1 MGDSDQN
8 TEDKIKQLELARDQ
22 LSSGWLQTE
31 REKVRILAS
40 INHMDIGYMM
50 IDDQLKILH
59 KNPAVEKILGL
70 SQVGE
75 WTINEIHEIVSV
87 FFDLIGACNQVIK
100 TRQSVSVRNIPFSG
114 SNINFFISPILIIK
128 ESLTCFGAT
137 IILEPAE
144 IGANRRETLADRLT
158 AIYGP
163 RIESRLRNVEAA
175 INTLVKGGTDAENA
189 SLVLDKTKQ
198 NIDYLQTD
206 IDDLISGSEE
216 LVESI
221 VKREGFDIGA
231 VVSESIEEFKPFAD
245 SKSLKLEFQN
255 LERDFLN
262 ALGDRILVKQ
272 ILYNY
277 LANAITYTNS
287 GNVKVTIEE
296 QKGFLKVSV
305 SDSGAGI
312 AEENVKLLFSKFPQ
326 MNGQYGTGLYH
337 SRMLAELMG
346 GKAYLE
352 RTEIGRGSTFAFTIP
367 VATGANLGADLAQA

>member
-1 MGDSDQN
+1 MGDDNRSV
-8 TEDKIKQLELARDQ
+8 EDKIKQLELARDQ

-40 INHMDIGYMM
+40 INNMDVGYMM

-100 TRQSVSVRNIPFSG
+100 TKQSVSARNVPFSG
-114 SNINFFISPILIIK
+114 SNINVFISPILILK

-137 IILEPAE
+137 ILLESAE
-144 IGANRRETLADRLT
+144 PGANKRETLADRLT

-163 RIESRLRNVEAA
+163 RIESRLRSVESAV
-175 INTLVKGGTDAENA
+175 NSLTQDGLDLGNA
-189 SLVLDKTKQ
+189 SALLDKTKQ
-198 NIDYLQTD
+198 SIDYLQRD

-221 VKREGFDIGA
+221 VKRDGFDIGA
-231 VVSESIEEFKPFAD
+231 VISETIEEFKPFAD
-245 SKSLKLEFQN
+245 SKSLKLTFEN
-255 LERDFLN
+255 LERGFLN
-262 ALGDRILVKQ
+262 ALGDRTLVKQ

-277 LANAITYTNS
+277 LSNAITYTNA
-287 GNVKVTIEE
+287 GTIKVTIED

-305 SDSGAGI
+305 SDTGAGI

-326 MNGQYGTGLYH
+326 VNGQYGTGLYH
-337 SRMLAELMG
+337 CRLLAELMD
-346 GKAYLE
+346 GKAFLE
-352 RTEIGRGSTFAFTIP
+352 RTEIGHGSTFAFTIP
-367 VATGANLGADLAQA
+367 VATGVNAGADLAQA